1 MTSSPND
8 VPSGVATP
16 GEFIAQR
23 DGNLVICVQA
33 DDLIWASDE
42 FFAVA
47 DPAYVAFDGTTVR
60 FTMDNGTWTYRVIAR
75 DEVSLRWF
83 LCRVD

>member
-8 VPSGVATP
+8 VPSDAVA

-23 DGNLVICVQA
+23 DGNLIICVQA
-33 DDLIWASDE
+33 DDLICASDE
-42 FFAVA
+42 FFAAA
-47 DPAYVAFDGTTVR
+47 DPRYVTFDGTTVR

-83 LCRVD
+83 LRRIY